1 MAVKVLK
8 YARWALFLA
17 LIILF
22 PNLMAVIST
31 TDVKQYPKAIYFK
44 KDFYT
49 DTMGAAMF
57 SNIIIRFVFQEL
69 EEVIV
74 RGLGFQSDDLK
85 ITAFDLKDA
94 LVGRSVAYEIDLEID
109 NQVLPLKLLD
119 DVHKWQ
125 HVDLPI
131 LQVDD
136 QARNVSDNGLVT
148 KKKKKSSQR
157 SSVLTPFKLAGPM
170 ELWIQDA
177 KKTKLSL
184 PANNIKHAVDDG
196 NLRKV
201 ILADGAVVNVKGAK
215 SVSLLRPIDLDL
227 PMTKTKNKFASG
239 FLTLSDRLKHASRT
253 HSQLVSLSIKGPTS
267 LTSPK
272 PSVNKLKLNHVT
284 SFWPIVSINGSNTN
298 LISFETLLASILGPK
313 ASEEGSFRVLTA
325 EISAQTFV
333 KIGFTAEKLTGNG
346 SEWEG
351 YPEWRTKPEVV
362 RLYFEVL
369 ARLNGDKIVPE
380 RVVQVDPVSVKDSMS
395 PNFITGNIS
404 SSRAFTMRQPK
415 LFTL

>member
-1 MAVKVLK
+1 M
-8 YARWALFLA
+8 
-17 LIILF
+17 
-22 PNLMAVIST
+22 ST
-31 TDVKQYPKAIYFK
+31 TEVKQYPKAI
-44 KDFYT
+44 
-49 DTMGAAMF
+49 
-57 SNIIIRFVFQEL
+57 SEL

-136 QARNVSDNGLVT
+136 QARNVSNDNGLVT

-215 SVSLLRPIDLDL
+215 SVSLLRPINLDL
-227 PMTKTKNKFASG
+227 PMTKTKNKFATG
-239 FLTLSDRLKHASRT
+239 FLTLADRLKHASRT
-253 HSQLVSLSIKGPTS
+253 HSQLVSLSIVGPTS
-267 LTSPK
+267 VTSPK

-298 LISFETLLASILGPK
+298 LISFEKLLASILGPK
-313 ASEEGSFRVLTA
+313 ASEEGSFRVLRA

-333 KIGFTAEKLTGNG
+333 KIGFTVEKLTGDVH
-346 SEWEG
+346 EWAG
-351 YPEWRTKPEVV
+351 YPVWRTKPEVL
-362 RLYFEVL
+362 RMYFEVL
-369 ARLNGDKIVPE
+369 ARLDGDKIVPE
-380 RVVQVDPVSVKDSMS
+380 RVVQVDPVRVKDSMA
-395 PNFITGNIS
+395 PNLITGNIS
-404 SSRAFTMRQPK
+404 SSRAFSMRQPK